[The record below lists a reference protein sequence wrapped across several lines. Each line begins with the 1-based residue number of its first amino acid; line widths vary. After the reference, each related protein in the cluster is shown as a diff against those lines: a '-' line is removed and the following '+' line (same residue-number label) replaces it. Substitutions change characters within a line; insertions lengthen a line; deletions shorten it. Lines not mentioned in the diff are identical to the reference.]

1 MRTQIYLIGR
11 CVHVH
16 QLQSFFSVLP
26 CMSIPVPDVELCD
39 EAREALVDSETAA
52 VGVLLLAQ
60 YKNSLN
66 HTNVC

>member
-1 MRTQIYLIGR
+1 
-11 CVHVH
+11 
-16 QLQSFFSVLP
+16 
-26 CMSIPVPDVELCD
+26 MSIPVPDVELCD